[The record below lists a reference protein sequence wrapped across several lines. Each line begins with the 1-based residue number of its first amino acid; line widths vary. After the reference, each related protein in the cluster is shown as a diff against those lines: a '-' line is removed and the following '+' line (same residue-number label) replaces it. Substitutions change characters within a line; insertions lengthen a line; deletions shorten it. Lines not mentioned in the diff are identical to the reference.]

1 MAPQL
6 LLSLPFPG
14 SPTMVL
20 PASTASSSSSGSR
33 QDSILESVCLH
44 NQLPISFASHL
55 RLSRSGRPWDGA
67 LLEQDLLGE
76 PFVVAEVA
84 MRLRGG
90 APKKRCQHAKNSLT
104 ESQCSQPALRL
115 VGDCPHCT
123 LPFCSRHRLPE
134 DHACLNMS
142 SCREAAFAK
151 NKAKLES
158 ERTVVSKMVGA

>member
-1 MAPQL
+1 MAPQI

-14 SPTMVL
+14 SATL
-20 PASTASSSSSGSR
+20 ILQNSSETYTNSFE
-33 QDSILESVCLH
+33 ILEAVCH
-44 NQLPISFASHL
+44 HANLPSSFASSL
-55 RLSRSGRPWDGA
+55 RLSRCGKPWDGRIENDQTDFITA
-67 LLEQDLLGE
+67 D
-76 PFVVAEVA
+76 VA

-90 APKKRCQHAKNSLT
+90 APKKRCQHAKNSVN

-123 LPFCSRHRLPE
+123 LQFCARHRLPE
-134 DHACLNMS
+134 DHACLNMT

-158 ERTVVSKMVGA
+158 ERTVGSKMVGA